1 MVPIAHVHESGDCG
15 KAPKM
20 PDDDGPIDHLGG
32 PIPAVTAK
40 DEFLSLPS
48 TAKQYAGELG
58 IHSDISPDN
67 QYEPQAVKSQ
77 STPSEQEL
85 TLLETSQR
93 SNIASP
99 QRQKLLNGQGA
110 YGHAMLEDTSLTA
123 RMHNISTIG
132 DGEAPSRELKLGSI
146 FKAARGVEKLGT
158 FSGVFVPTTLNVL
171 SVLMFLRF
179 GFILGQSGVVGMMG
193 MLFNLRPSICMMTNH
208 ILGGKVCSS

>member
-1 MVPIAHVHESGDCG
+1 MPEDDRPIGR
-15 KAPKM
+15 
-20 PDDDGPIDHLGG
+20 LGG
-32 PIPAVTAK
+32 PIPARTAK

-58 IHSDISPDN
+58 IHSDFTPDN
-67 QYEPQAVKSQ
+67 QYEPQADKSQ
-77 STPSEQEL
+77 PTASEQEL

-93 SNIASP
+93 NNIASP
-99 QRQKLLNGQGA
+99 QRQKPSNGQGA
-110 YGHAMLEDTSLTA
+110 SGHSMLGDTSLTA
-123 RMHNISTIG
+123 RMHSISTVG

-146 FKAARGVEKLGT
+146 SKPAGGLEKLGT

-193 MLFNLRPSICMMTNH
+193 MS
-208 ILGGKVCSS
+208 V